1 MKNMMITTLFL
12 LAVAAACGSTVK
24 FTEDN
29 QTLIRTPGSLVTL
42 TIESTEELTTL
53 NVIATIDTGSDTFN
67 GGTGKA
73 DAETYGWTAGLSKDA
88 EMSNGNQT
96 IELELAYFPLVPTD
110 PYPSGAVGYVTFTY
124 NGGNVGISL
133 SNDFVGSQLTLDK
146 NGQTVGDIAS
156 TVNVAVPEP
165 ATVLVFGIGGL
176 LMRTCLEHSSSNK
189 RKD

>member
-42 TIESTEELTTL
+42 TVESTEELTTL
-53 NVIATIDTGSDTFN
+53 SVIATMDTGSDTFA

-73 DAETYGWTAGLSKDA
+73 DAATYGWTADLSKNPVL
-88 EMSNGNQT
+88 SNGDQT

-110 PYPSGAVGYVTFTY
+110 SYPPLDGTVGYVAFTY
-124 NGGNVGISL
+124 NGGNVQISL
-133 SNDFVGSQLTLDK
+133 SNGSQLTLDK
-146 NGQTVGDIAS
+146 NSQTVGAIAS
-156 TVNVAVPEP
+156 TVTVVPEP

-176 LMRTCLEHSSSNK
+176 IMRSCLRNSSSNK

>member
-29 QTLIRTPGSLVTL
+29 QTLIKTPGSLVTL

-53 NVIATIDTGSDTFN
+53 SVIATMDTGSDTFA

-73 DAETYGWTAGLSKDA
+73 DAATYGWDAGLSKNPVL
-88 EMSNGNQT
+88 SNGDQA

-110 PYPSGAVGYVTFTY
+110 PYPSGTVGYVTFTY
-124 NGGNVGISL
+124 NGGNVQISL
-133 SNDFVGSQLTLDK
+133 QNGGQNTLDS
-146 NGQTVGDIAS
+146 NSQSVGTIAS

-165 ATVLVFGIGGL
+165 ATALVFGIGGL
-176 LMRTCLEHSSSNK
+176 IMRSCLGSTSSNK
-189 RKD
+189 KRKD